1 VIVSDRRKKNPK
13 CKPENLITC
22 YHCSYTWYYNGKR
35 DVITCSRCSGQIK
48 VKTWQLEH
56 MIRIKIPDVGT
67 IQRNKPQELLRD
79 DTIRYILFNDNSI
92 GKRKNSYWV

>member
-56 MIRIKIPDVGT
+56 MIRTKIPDVGT
-67 IQRNKPQELLRD
+67 TQTNIFAREHK
-79 DTIRYILFNDNSI
+79 IRQILFSANEVS
-92 GKRKNSYWV
+92 KKKKSYWV

>member
-1 VIVSDRRKKNPK
+1 VIVSNKRKKNPK

-48 VKTWQLEH
+48 VKTWQLES

-67 IQRNKPQELLRD
+67 TQTDIFAREHR
-79 DTIRYILFNDNSI
+79 IRQILFSANELQ
-92 GKRKNSYWV
+92 KRKKSYWV